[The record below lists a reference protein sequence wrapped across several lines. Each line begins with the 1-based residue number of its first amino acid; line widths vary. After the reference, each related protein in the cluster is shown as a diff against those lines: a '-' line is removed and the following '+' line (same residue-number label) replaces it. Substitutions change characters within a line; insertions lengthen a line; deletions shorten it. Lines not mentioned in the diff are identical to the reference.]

1 MGESSPPPAP
11 GTVTRIS
18 KALLRA
24 YFKLYHRYEVV
35 GLEHLPPRPPL
46 LAFTNHVSLLDVP
59 AFGLADP
66 WPGSTLVG
74 KASLMKVPVVA
85 QVLRSWGVIPVER
98 AGQDSAAI
106 REVLRR
112 LRQGRLVAIAAE
124 GTRNRAGGLGEV
136 NPVLAR
142 LALTANVPLVAV
154 AAIGTY
160 QALPP
165 GAWFPKPK
173 RVRVAIGPVF
183 HLSHLR
189 DRPKEEA
196 VEEARAQIR
205 QRLAALLPSRQR
217 PPAPVGQRPEGAGRG

>member
-1 MGESSPPPAP
+1 MDEPMPPLAP
-11 GTVTRIS
+11 STVTRVS
-18 KALLRA
+18 KAILRA
-24 YFKLYHRYEVV
+24 YFKLYHRYDVI

-74 KASLMKVPVVA
+74 KASLMKIPIVA
-85 QVLRSWGVIPVER
+85 QVLRSWGVISVER

-142 LALTANVPLVAV
+142 LALAANVPLVAV

-165 GAWFPKPK
+165 GAWFPRP
-173 RVRVAIGPVF
+173 RRIRVAIGPIF
-183 HLSHLR
+183 DLSYLR
-189 DRPKEEA
+189 GRPREEA
-196 VEEARAQIR
+196 IEEARTQIR

-217 PPAPVGQRPEGAGRG
+217 EPTGVQGD